1 MARHGENIYRRKDG
15 RFEGRYVVGK
25 RSDGRT
31 KFGYIYGRQYADVQ
45 RRLMMKKVEYFNR
58 IHPDGVREQTV
69 SEWLNRW
76 LDSDIAYNV
85 KASTLRIYRGQAR
98 NHILPYV
105 GGYCLSR
112 VTPLI
117 VRQMLTD
124 LTEKGLGP
132 SGIRSALRLLSS
144 AMRAAQEEGLIGK
157 NPCRRIKVMQTAKK
171 EQRVLTPREQ
181 EKLRA
186 CMGPEEL
193 PALLSLYTGM
203 RLGEVCALKWSDINW
218 KKKTLTVRRTVQRVV
233 RQREPGRGKTCL
245 SAGTPKTEGSYRVI
259 PLPAPLYEKLEALS
273 AGHSESEYVFGK
285 ASRPAEP
292 RTIQRRLQRLTKR
305 LGLHG
310 VHFHTLR
317 HSFATR
323 LLELGIQVKTV
334 SALLGHT
341 SVKTTLDIYA
351 HSLLDQQRAA
361 IDLLAAS

>member
-45 RRLMMKKVEYFNR
+45 RRLMMKKVERFDR
-58 IHPDGVREQTV
+58 THPDGGREQTV

-76 LDSDIAYNV
+76 LDSDIAYSV

-112 VTPLI
+112 VTPPI
-117 VRQMLTD
+117 VHQMLTD
-124 LTEKGLGP
+124 LSAKGLGP

-157 NPCRRIKVMQTAKK
+157 NPCRRIRVMPAGKK
-171 EQRVLTPREQ
+171 EQRVLTAWEQ
-181 EKLRA
+181 EKLRV
-186 CMGPEEL
+186 CMDRKNL
-193 PALLSLYTGM
+193 PALMSLYTGM
-203 RLGEVCALKWSDINW
+203 RLGEICALKWTDIDW
-218 KKKTLTVRRTVQRVV
+218 KKKILTVRRTVQRTAL
-233 RQREPGRGKTCL
+233 QQEPGRGKTCL
-245 SAGTPKTEGSYRVI
+245 SVGTPKTEGSYRVI

-273 AGHSESEYVFGK
+273 AGHPESEYVFGK
-285 ASRPAEP
+285 GGQPAEP
-292 RTIQRRLQRLTKR
+292 RTVQRRLQRLTKR
-305 LGLHG
+305 LGLPG

-334 SALLGHT
+334 SVLLGHA